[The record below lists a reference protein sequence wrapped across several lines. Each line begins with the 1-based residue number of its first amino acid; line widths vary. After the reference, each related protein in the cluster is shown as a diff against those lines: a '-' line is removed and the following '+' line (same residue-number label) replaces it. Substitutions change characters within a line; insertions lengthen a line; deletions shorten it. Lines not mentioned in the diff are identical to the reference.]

1 MMHDFYNL
9 SQTLQG
15 SIFGAMGARRRQ
27 QNVQLPAL
35 PPLVQVQGGYAESPA
50 WMLVQAIEFDPA
62 PLTVQTVRR
71 RAIYSSERIIA
82 GLLDLMTAAG
92 WLDRSLDGA
101 YRLTKDGRMMWASLS
116 SRSATPLANLNGEL
130 ATDVRRLVMLQQR
143 VIDAWLADEARDSWC
158 LQKSRNRAPRME
170 TSALQKINQFSSDF
184 NAYRDDAHMAS
195 FAGHEISGIGWEAF
209 SFVHDKQADSAEM
222 LQSQLSYRGYSTA
235 EFVQVLTDLTERG
248 WIKAKRSDPSRYR
261 LTEAG
266 RQVRSS
272 AETATDTYFYAAWR
286 QLSAEDVE
294 QLWQLMNDLHQE
306 LTHII
311 TS

>member
-50 WMLVQAIEFDPA
+50 WMLVQAIEFDPE
-62 PLTVQTVRR
+62 PLTVPMVRR
-71 RAIYSSERIIA
+71 RAIYSSERIIT

-92 WLDRSLDGA
+92 WLDRLLDGA
-101 YRLTKDGRMMWASLS
+101 YRLTKDGRTMWASLS
-116 SRSATPLANLNGEL
+116 ARSATPLANLSGEL
-130 ATDVRRLVMLQQR
+130 TTDVARLVTLQQQI
-143 VIDAWLADEARDSWC
+143 IDAWLADETRDSWC
-158 LQKSRNRAPRME
+158 LRRSRNRAPRME
-170 TSALQKINQFSSDF
+170 ASALQKINQFSSDF

-195 FAGHEISGIGWEAF
+195 FAGHQISGIGWEAF

-235 EFVQVLTDLTERG
+235 EFEQILADLVERR
-248 WIKAKRSDPSRYR
+248 WIKAKRSDPARYR

-266 RQVRSS
+266 RQVRNS
-272 AETATDTYFYAAWR
+272 AEIATDAYFYAVFPQQNIA
-286 QLSAEDVE
+286 S
-294 QLWQLMNDLHQE
+294 LWQLMNELHQE
-306 LTHII
+306 LTNII